1 MGERSSPEDEDLVSM
16 GGGDDWP
23 SGAARKEGHGDGGSR
38 VASVVGAPGAVKQ
51 LYV

>member
-1 MGERSSPEDEDLVSM
+1 VGERSSPEDEDLVSM

-38 VASVVGAPGAVKQ
+38 GRERRGGH
-51 LYV
+51 LGLGLC